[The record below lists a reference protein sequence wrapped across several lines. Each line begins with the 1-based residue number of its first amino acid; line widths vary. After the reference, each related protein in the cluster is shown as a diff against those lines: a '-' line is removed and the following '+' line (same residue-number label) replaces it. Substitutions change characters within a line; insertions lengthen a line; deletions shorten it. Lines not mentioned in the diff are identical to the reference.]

1 MSSLFAVNPF
11 KIAKTFVTEY
21 QKIPSTLRL
30 LDTFIVCAALTAA
43 LQFVYMFL
51 FGSFPFNAFLAGF
64 FGCLG
69 FLVLTVCLR
78 LQINPAN
85 SAEFKGLTPEKAF
98 ADYVLCNCVLFLV
111 VWSYIG

>member
-1 MSSLFAVNPF
+1 MSANPMELGR
-11 KIAKTFVTEY
+11 TFLSEY
-21 QKIPSTLRL
+21 QKLPSTLRL
-30 LDTFIVCAALTAA
+30 LDAFIVCAALTAG
-43 LQFVYMFL
+43 LQFAYMFL

-64 FGCLG
+64 FSCLG

-78 LQINPAN
+78 LQVNPEN
-85 SAEFKGLTPEKAF
+85 SDQFKGLTPEKAF

>member
-1 MSSLFAVNPF
+1 MSINPVE
-11 KIAKTFVTEY
+11 IAKTFLTEY

-30 LDTFIVCAALTAA
+30 LDAFIVCAGLTAA
-43 LQFVYMFL
+43 LQFTYML
-51 FGSFPFNAFLAGF
+51 MFGSFPFNAFLAGF

-69 FLVLTVCLR
+69 FLVLTICLR
-78 LQINPAN
+78 LQVSAN
-85 SAEFKGLTPEKAF
+85 NRDQFKGLTPEKAF